1 MSERLLYRLAW
12 GIAALCVAPIVAA
25 ALAAV
30 TGDLDTWRTVLAP
43 VLPRYT
49 YTTLV
54 LVAVVGLSSAFIGTL
69 AAWLVTVYRF
79 PGVRWLE
86 IALALP
92 LAFPAY
98 VLAYAYTTLLD
109 HPGVVQTV
117 LRDVTGW
124 GPRDYW
130 FPEIRSLG
138 GAAAMLTFV
147 LYPYVYLLAR
157 ASFRQ
162 QSSNAFLVA
171 RTLGRSPVTA
181 FWRVALPMARPAIV
195 GGALLAIMETISDF
209 GTVAFF
215 NVQTFATGIYQAWFS
230 LGDRAAAAQLSLCLL
245 SFALLLAGL
254 ERAQRGRA
262 RTAGRGV
269 RFEALEKPHLK
280 GVAGWAAMALC
291 LVPVLAGFV
300 IPVIMLGVMAIGS
313 DQSLFSTRY
322 LTLMSNSVLLA
333 GVAAVLT
340 VAGAIVIGFRAR
352 TRPGRTSRGLVIG
365 AGLGYAVPGGVI
377 AVGLMVPLAGLDNAI
392 DAMMDAR
399 FGISTGLLI
408 TGSIWLMVL
417 AYMARFMAAA
427 LNAYDSGMATV
438 PQHYDAIA
446 RSLGQP
452 APRLLW
458 RVHLPV
464 ARASVLTALLIVFV
478 DVMKELP
485 ATLILHPFNFQTLA
499 VQAHRL
505 AADERLADAAVPS
518 LVLVA
523 FGLLPVIILCRS
535 IGHEGNVRVGP
546 ARAISNVKPAPS

>member
-1 MSERLLYRLAW
+1 MSTERFLHRLAW
-12 GIAALCVAPIVAA
+12 IVVAVCVAPIIAA
-25 ALAAV
+25 ALAAF
-30 TGDLDTWRTVLAP
+30 TGDLQTWREVLSTVM
-43 VLPRYT
+43 PRYAL
-49 YTTLV
+49 TTLF
-54 LVAVVGLSSAFIGTL
+54 LVVIVGCSTAIIGSVT
-69 AAWLVTVYRF
+69 AWLVTVYRF

-98 VLAYAYTTLLD
+98 VMAYAYTYLLD
-109 HPGVVQTV
+109 HPGPVQTL

-130 FPEIRSLG
+130 FPEVRSLG
-138 GAAAMLTFV
+138 GAAVMLTVV

-171 RTLGRSPVTA
+171 RTLGRSPMQA
-181 FWRVALPMARPAIV
+181 FLRVALPMARPAIA
-195 GGALLAIMETISDF
+195 GGALLAVMETIADY

-230 LGDRAAAAQLSLCLL
+230 LGDRPAAAQLSLCLL
-245 SFALLLAGL
+245 TFALLVAGL

-262 RTAGRGV
+262 RTAGRGA
-269 RFEALEKPHLK
+269 RFEAMERPRLT
-280 GVAGWAAMALC
+280 GAAGWLAFVLC
-291 LVPVLAGFV
+291 LTPVLVGFV
-300 IPVIMLGVMAIGS
+300 IPVLMLGTMATGS
-313 DQSLFSTRY
+313 SQDLLSPRY
-322 LTLMSNSVLLA
+322 LGLMRNSVTVA

-340 VAGAIVIGFRAR
+340 VAGAVLIGFRAR
-352 TRPGRTSRGLVIG
+352 TRPTRASKLIVIG
-365 AGLGYAVPGGVI
+365 AGMGYAVPGGVI
-377 AVGLMVPLAGLDNAI
+377 AVGLMVPMAALDNLI
-392 DAMMDAR
+392 DAVMEAR

-408 TGSIWLMVL
+408 TGSIWLMVV
-417 AYMARFMAAA
+417 AYIARFMAAA
-427 LNAYDSGMATV
+427 LNTYDSGMATI
-438 PQHYDAIA
+438 PGHFDAIG
-446 RSLGQP
+446 RSLGQTG
-452 APRLLW
+452 PRLLW

-478 DVMKELP
+478 DAMKELP

-505 AADERLADAAVPS
+505 AADERLSEAAVPS

-523 FGLLPVIILCRS
+523 FGLVPVAILCRS
-535 IGHEGNVRVGP
+535 LGSEGRG
-546 ARAISNVKPAPS
+546 ARAARLGTAMTAG

>member
-1 MSERLLYRLAW
+1 MSERFLHNLAW
-12 GIAALCVAPIVAA
+12 IATALCVAPILAA
-25 ALAAV
+25 ALSAL
-30 TGDLDTWRTVLAP
+30 TGDLETWRNVLAT

-49 YTTLV
+49 ATTLL
-54 LVAVVGLSSAFIGTL
+54 LVVIVGFSTALIGSVT
-69 AAWLVTVYRF
+69 AWLVTVYRF

-98 VLAYAYTTLLD
+98 VLAYAYTFLLD
-109 HPGVVQTV
+109 HPGPVQTL

-130 FPEIRSLG
+130 FPEVRSLG
-138 GAAAMLTFV
+138 GAALMLTIV

-171 RTLGRSPVTA
+171 RTLGRSPFQA
-181 FWRVALPMARPAIV
+181 FVRVALPMARPAIA
-195 GGALLAIMETISDF
+195 GGALLAVMETIADF

-262 RTAGRGV
+262 RTAGRGA
-269 RFEALEKPHLK
+269 RFETLEQPRLTGAA
-280 GVAGWAAMALC
+280 GVLAMLIC
-291 LVPVLAGFV
+291 LTPVLLGFV
-300 IPVIMLGVMAIGS
+300 IPVVMLGLMAVGS
-313 DQSLFSTRY
+313 GQNLFAPRY
-322 LTLMSNSVLLA
+322 LGLMQNSVMLA
-333 GVAAVLT
+333 GVASVLT
-340 VAGAIVIGFRAR
+340 VIGAILIGFRAR
-352 TRPGRTSRGLVIG
+352 TRPTRSSKLIVIG

-377 AVGLMVPLAGLDNAI
+377 AVGLMVPMAMLDNTI
-392 DAMMDAR
+392 DAFMESR
-399 FGISTGLLI
+399 FDINTGLLI
-408 TGSIWLMVL
+408 TGSIWLMVV
-417 AYMARFMAAA
+417 AYIVRFMAAA
-427 LNAYDSGMATV
+427 LNSFDSGMATV
-438 PQHYDAIA
+438 PGHFDAIG

-452 APRLLW
+452 GPRLLW
-458 RVHLPV
+458 RLHLPM

-505 AADERLADAAVPS
+505 AADERLAEAAVPS

-523 FGLLPVIILCRS
+523 FGLVPVMILCRS
-535 IGHEGNVRVGP
+535 IGRDDPGRRA
-546 ARAISNVKPAPS
+546 ARLGLSIKSG

>member
-1 MSERLLYRLAW
+1 MSERLLHRLAW
-12 GIAALCVAPIVAA
+12 IVVIACIAPI
-25 ALAAV
+25 LAAGLAAF
-30 TGDLDTWRTVLAP
+30 TGDLDTWRTVLAS

-49 YTTLV
+49 RTTLA
-54 LVAVVGLSSAFIGTL
+54 LVAIVGISTAVLGSIT
-69 AAWLVTVYRF
+69 AWLVTVYRF
-79 PGVRWLE
+79 PGARWLE
-86 IALALP
+86 VALALP

-98 VLAYAYTTLLD
+98 VLAYAYTSLLD
-109 HPGVVQTV
+109 HPGPVQTL
-117 LRDVTGW
+117 LREITGW

-138 GAAAMLTFV
+138 GAALMLTIV

-171 RTLGRSPVTA
+171 RTLGRSPMRA
-181 FWRVALPMARPAIV
+181 FMRVALPMARPAIA
-195 GGALLAIMETISDF
+195 GGALLAVMETIADY

-254 ERAQRGRA
+254 ERAQRGKA
-262 RTAGRGV
+262 RTAGRGA
-269 RFEALEKPHLK
+269 RFETMEKPVLK
-280 GVAGWAAMALC
+280 GGAGVLAMLIC
-291 LVPVLAGFV
+291 LLPVLLGFI
-300 IPVIMLGVMAIGS
+300 IPVIMLGVMAVGS
-313 DQSLFSTRY
+313 GQNLFDSRY
-322 LTLMSNSVLLA
+322 LTLMQNSVTLA

-340 VAGAIVIGFRAR
+340 VIGAVLISFRAR
-352 TRPGRTSRGLVIG
+352 TRPERRSRLMVIA

-377 AVGLMVPLAGLDNAI
+377 AVGLMVPMAALDNVI
-392 DAMMDAR
+392 DDLTEAW
-399 FGISTGLLI
+399 FGHGTGLLI
-408 TGSIWLMVL
+408 TGSIWLMIV
-417 AYMARFMAAA
+417 AYFVRFMAAA

-438 PQHYDAIA
+438 PAHYDAIG

-452 APRLLW
+452 GPRLLW

-464 ARASVLTALLIVFV
+464 ARTSVLTALLIVFV

-505 AADERLADAAVPS
+505 ASDERLTEAAVPS

-523 FGLLPVIILCRS
+523 FGLVPVALLCRTLGRDAGTGRRS
-535 IGHEGNVRVGP
+535 
-546 ARAISNVKPAPS
+546 ARMGTAISAG

>member
-1 MSERLLYRLAW
+1 MSERLLHRIAW
-12 GIAALCVAPIVAA
+12 IAVILCVAPILAA
-25 ALAAV
+25 ALAAF
-30 TGDLDTWRTVLAP
+30 TGDLDTWRDILAS
-43 VLPRYT
+43 VLPRYAR
-49 YTTLV
+49 TTLI
-54 LVAVVGLSSAFIGTL
+54 LVMIVGVSTALIGSVT
-69 AAWLVTVYRF
+69 AWLVTVYRF
-79 PGVRWLE
+79 PGSRWLE
-86 IALALP
+86 VALALP

-98 VLAYAYTTLLD
+98 VLAYAYTSLLD
-109 HPGVVQTV
+109 HPGPVQTL
-117 LRDVTGW
+117 LREVTGW
-124 GPRDYW
+124 GPREYW

-138 GAAAMLTFV
+138 GAALMLTIV

-157 ASFRQ
+157 ASFKQ

-171 RTLGRSPVTA
+171 RTLGRSPVRA
-181 FWRVALPMARPAIV
+181 FLRVALPMARPAIA
-195 GGALLAIMETISDF
+195 GGALLAVMETIADY

-254 ERAQRGRA
+254 ERAQRGKA
-262 RTAGRGV
+262 RTAGQGA
-269 RFEALEKPHLK
+269 RFETMERPELTGA
-280 GVAGWAAMALC
+280 AGWMATAFC
-291 LVPVLAGFV
+291 LAPVALGFL
-300 IPVIMLGVMAIGS
+300 IPVVMLGFMAVGS
-313 DQSLFSTRY
+313 GQNLFDSRY
-322 LTLMSNSVLLA
+322 LSLMQNSVLLA

-340 VAGAIVIGFRAR
+340 VIGAVLIGFRAR
-352 TRPGRTSRGLVIG
+352 TRPDRRSRLMVVG

-377 AVGLMVPLAGLDNAI
+377 AVGLMVPMAALDNLI
-392 DAMMDAR
+392 DDVMEAT

-408 TGSIWLMVL
+408 TGSIWLMIV

-438 PQHYDAIA
+438 PVHYDAIG

-452 APRLLW
+452 GPRLLW

-464 ARASVLTALLIVFV
+464 ARTSVLTALLIVFV

-505 AADERLADAAVPS
+505 ASDERLSEAAVPS

-523 FGLLPVIILCRS
+523 FGLIPVALLCRTLGRDGTQGRRS
-535 IGHEGNVRVGP
+535 AKLGT
-546 ARAISNVKPAPS
+546 AIRTG